1 MTRSRQIAITAIGV
15 LAATAVFVAIARSRP
30 SSEPRPA
37 GNVASHTEIAAGD
50 VVDSASEFDSSA
62 IAALDRMGSYLRTL
76 KTFQLKANVI
86 TEDVR
91 TDGQKVQIERNVD
104 LVAKRPDRLFV
115 EIKSD
120 RQERLFFYDGSNFT
134 LFAPRT
140 NFYATVAAPSSIEKL
155 ADALEDK
162 FAIELPLVDLF
173 RWGTPEADQ
182 RAITS
187 AVDLGPS
194 AINGVTCE
202 QYGFRQEGIDWQ
214 LWIQRGDAPL
224 PCRIVITTLTDE
236 ARPQNTT
243 TYSWNLAPSFS
254 DATFAFQA
262 PSDAKRIPFAEV
274 QVAASSSSPDRK

>member
-1 MTRSRQIAITAIGV
+1 MTRSRQIAITATGV
-15 LAATAVFVAIARSRP
+15 VVAIAVFVAIARSRP
-30 SSEPRPA
+30 SSESRVA
-37 GNVASHTEIAAGD
+37 TNVASHTEVAAGD
-50 VVDSASEFDSSA
+50 VVDSVAEFDSSA
-62 IAALDRMGSYLRTL
+62 ITALDRMAAYLRTL
-76 KTFQLKANVI
+76 KSFQLKANVI

-104 LVAKRPDRLFV
+104 LVARRPDRLYA
-115 EIKSD
+115 EIKND
-120 RQERLFFYDGSNFT
+120 RQQRLFFYDGRNFT
-134 LFAPRT
+134 LFAPRS
-140 NFYATVAAPSSIEKL
+140 NFYATVDAPPSIEKL

-162 FAIELPLVDLF
+162 FALELPLVDLF
-173 RWGTPEADQ
+173 RWGTPEADE
-182 RAITS
+182 RVITS

-214 LWIQRGDAPL
+214 LWIQLGDAPL
-224 PCRIVITTLTDE
+224 PCRIVITTLTDV

-262 PSDAKRIPFAEV
+262 PSDAKRIPFAQV
-274 QVAASSSSPDRK
+274 QVASSPSSSDRK